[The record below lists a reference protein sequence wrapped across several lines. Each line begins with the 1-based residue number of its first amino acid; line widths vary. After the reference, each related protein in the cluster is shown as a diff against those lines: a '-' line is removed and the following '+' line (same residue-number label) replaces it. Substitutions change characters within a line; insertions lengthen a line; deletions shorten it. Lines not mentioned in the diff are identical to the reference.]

1 MADDEL
7 NTEPEATRPEQPPAE
22 PVEARRSLLRRHWG
36 KLTVSTLVIGPLMVF
51 TIWAVIALSF
61 DFSTGERVG
70 WVQKLSRRGWLCKTW
85 EGELQMS
92 NIPGSAPILFEFSV
106 PDDSLANVIE
116 LAAGRKV
123 ALYYEQHI
131 GVPSRC
137 FGETEYFV
145 KRVRV
150 LEP

>member
-1 MADDEL
+1 
-7 NTEPEATRPEQPPAE
+7 
-22 PVEARRSLLRRHWG
+22 
-36 KLTVSTLVIGPLMVF
+36 
-51 TIWAVIALSF
+51 
-61 DFSTGERVG
+61 
-70 WVQKLSRRGWLCKTW
+70 
-85 EGELQMS
+85 MS